1 MFKFLKEKLSKAV
14 SIFSKRVEESSEEV
28 VEEKPKKTEEVK
40 ESKKEKIIKKK
51 EIKEKKTEKPKKKD
65 KKSTK
70 EEKQKKQSKEEKEEA
85 KEEKEEAKEEK
96 EEAKEEELKEEK
108 QGFFKKIFKKK
119 EQEPEEPKEEKEK
132 EEKEEEPK
140 EKPESQPKEEQEQEP
155 KEEPKEEKQGFFK
168 KILKISISDNKF
180 NELFWEIELALLEN
194 NVAVEVIEKFKQDLK
209 GELLNKKLSP
219 FKLSQIIKKSF
230 GNTLEELFNVKEID
244 LISNIKKQKPYTILF
259 VGVNGSGKTT
269 NLAKVA
275 YLLKNKGLKPVI
287 AACDTFRAAA
297 LHQLEEHCNNLG
309 IKLIKHDYGS
319 DAAAVAFDAIK
330 HAESKNLDVV
340 LIDTAGR
347 SHSNVN
353 LMDELKKIER
363 VSKPHLTVF
372 VGDSL
377 TGNDVVEQARA
388 FNESV
393 GIDAIILSK
402 VDVDEKGGAA
412 ISVSHITGK
421 PIIYIGSG
429 QEYKDLKEFDK
440 ELVINSLGLD

>member
-1 MFKFLKEKLSKAV
+1 
-14 SIFSKRVEESSEEV
+14 
-28 VEEKPKKTEEVK
+28 
-40 ESKKEKIIKKK
+40 
-51 EIKEKKTEKPKKKD
+51 
-65 KKSTK
+65 
-70 EEKQKKQSKEEKEEA
+70 
-85 KEEKEEAKEEK
+85 
-96 EEAKEEELKEEK
+96 
-108 QGFFKKIFKKK
+108 
-119 EQEPEEPKEEKEK
+119 
-132 EEKEEEPK
+132 
-140 EKPESQPKEEQEQEP
+140 
-155 KEEPKEEKQGFFK
+155 
-168 KILKISISDNKF
+168 
-180 NELFWEIELALLEN
+180 
-194 NVAVEVIEKFKQDLK
+194 VAVEVIEKFKQDLK

-230 GNTLEELFNVKEID
+230 GNTLDELFDLEKID

-275 YLLKNKGLKPVI
+275 YLLKNKGLKSVI

-297 LHQLEEHCNNLG
+297 LHQLEEHCNNLD

-330 HAESKNLDVV
+330 HAESKGLDVV

-353 LMDELKKIER
+353 LMDELKKVER

-388 FNESV
+388 FNEAV

-440 ELVINSLGLD
+440 ELVINSLDLD